1 MLFYLIADGSKPKH
15 HQHNGVE
22 AMVRESTQIAC
33 KNLILQD
40 YERYCFFFWA
50 ILKAVEGALHNV
62 TTFWKVIT

>member
-15 HQHNGVE
+15 HQQNVVE

-40 YERYCFFFWA
+40 YERIVFFWA